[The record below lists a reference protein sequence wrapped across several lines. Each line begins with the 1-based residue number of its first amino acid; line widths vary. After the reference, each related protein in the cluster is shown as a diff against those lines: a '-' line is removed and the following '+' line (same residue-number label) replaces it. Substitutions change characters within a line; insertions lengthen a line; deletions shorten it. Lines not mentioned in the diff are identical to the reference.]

1 MAERS
6 STACLQVAAG
16 LSRRWKYST
25 RMRSANAFTRWAAP
39 VLVVCAIAAAPAGL
53 RAANASPQQSPASL
67 QQALTAFE
75 AKDFTRAA
83 ILARV
88 VGDRETGLARESAR
102 YLEGLSQFHSGNLDA
117 AAETLRTAAASTD
130 RFVAGQAN
138 VTLGSV
144 EIERKRFDAAAHA
157 YRRAAG
163 FLDAAEAKRARL
175 IAARCFD
182 AAGQGLLADSERAA
196 AGEPRP
202 ATAPSAAQPEPAA
215 APQAAR
221 PRTVTA
227 DDKPVA
233 GAATEASA
241 DSPAPAIAPIRFAIQ
256 AGAFRSSASAGDLAK
271 RLEASCR
278 DFKIAT
284 PRVIAT
290 EDSKGSLFVV
300 QFGDF
305 PNRGA
310 ATKMLLKFP
319 RSAYRVERRLDD
331 ALTQADSP

>member
-1 MAERS
+1 M
-6 STACLQVAAG
+6 
-16 LSRRWKYST
+16 
-25 RMRSANAFTRWAAP
+25 
-39 VLVVCAIAAAPAGL
+39 
-53 RAANASPQQSPASL
+53 
-67 QQALTAFE
+67 
-75 AKDFTRAA
+75 
-83 ILARV
+83 
-88 VGDRETGLARESAR
+88 
-102 YLEGLSQFHSGNLDA
+102 
-117 AAETLRTAAASTD
+117 
-130 RFVAGQAN
+130 
-138 VTLGSV
+138 
-144 EIERKRFDAAAHA
+144 
-157 YRRAAG
+157 
-163 FLDAAEAKRARL
+163 
-175 IAARCFD
+175 
-182 AAGQGLLADSERAA
+182 
-196 AGEPRP
+196 
-202 ATAPSAAQPEPAA
+202 
-215 APQAAR
+215 
-221 PRTVTA
+221 TA

-233 GAATEASA
+233 GAATEASPET
-241 DSPAPAIAPIRFAIQ
+241 PATAIAPIRFAIQ